1 MSRLIKD
8 ALRESISRDPR
19 SYQRDL
25 RNEITRLSE
34 RRRGFIIDCRLGI
47 SFSQAFPR
55 LDDRDETRLTVNQ
68 SFLRR
73 PEANSQSPC
82 YFKQLPSR
90 PFIDCSRLCTFHDFL
105 QLIFLSDSLVY
116 VNSRE
121 RLFRENP
128 PRCLSIA
135 PKRIPREFDAKIE
148 GKTFVRGQSP
158 NDATMARHSSPR
170 TRTLFG
176 SFSVKTLVDCVFPY
190 YLQIRFDKSSA
201 DSLVWLDP

>member
-1 MSRLIKD
+1 MP
-8 ALRESISRDPR
+8 PR
-19 SYQRDL
+19 
-25 RNEITRLSE
+25 
-34 RRRGFIIDCRLGI
+34 GKF
-47 SFSQAFPR
+47 
-55 LDDRDETRLTVNQ
+55 TV
-68 SFLRR
+68 
-73 PEANSQSPC
+73 PC
-82 YFKQLPSR
+82 YFKQLSSR

-105 QLIFLSDSLVY
+105 RLIFLSDSLLY

-121 RLFRENP
+121 RLFHENP

-135 PKRIPREFDAKIE
+135 PKRIPKEFDAKIE
-148 GKTFVRGQSP
+148 GKTFVCGQSP

-176 SFSVKTLVDCVFPY
+176 SFSVKIVDRETLVDCVFPY